1 MPIPNE
7 LLNEI
12 ETELFAENG
21 SSEFDASKTC
31 EQCGNQPCTCH
42 KSEKVCP
49 TCGKNP
55 CQCNKSKTTN
65 NSTQDTTM
73 PLFDDPELNQL
84 FDEHAPGEGAAS
96 GKEAKDPNVTE
107 GQMAGELSKRKKCK
121 SIEEELFSG
130 DGTET
135 PAGDDK
141 TPAGDDNPPADDGT
155 KAANDTTNGDP
166 ADATKK
172 GKKHKSDIADLFS
185 DDLFKIEGEEDGKKG
200 KKDDEEIPGEGDGDE
215 DEDEDFASLEAEL
228 ASEEAALD
236 FDL

>member
-21 SSEFDASKTC
+21 SSELDTSKVC

-65 NSTQDTTM
+65 NSTQDTIM

-130 DGTET
+130 DDNG
-135 PAGDDK
+135 

-155 KAANDTTNGDP
+155 KAADDTTNGDP

-185 DDLFKIEGEEDGKKG
+185 EDLFKTEGEDGDKKD
-200 KKDDEEIPGEGDGDE
+200 KKDDDEVPGEDDGEDDDE
-215 DEDEDFASLEAEL
+215 DLASLEAEL

>member
-21 SSEFDASKTC
+21 SSELDSSKTC

-49 TCGKNP
+49 TCGKHP

-65 NSTQDTTM
+65 NSTQDTIM

-96 GKEAKDPNVTE
+96 GKEAKDPNPDAVGNQAE
-107 GQMAGELSKRKKCK
+107 KELAKRKKCK

-130 DGTET
+130 DGNET
-135 PAGDDK
+135 PAGDENN
-141 TPAGDDNPPADDGT
+141 GDQNGEQ
-155 KAANDTTNGDP
+155 AANDTADGDP
-166 ADATKK
+166 TATTKK

-185 DDLFKIEGEEDGKKG
+185 DDLFKTEGEEDGKNG
-200 KKDDEEIPGEGDGDE
+200 KKDDDEVPGEEDDDEE
-215 DEDEDFASLEAEL
+215 DEEDLASLEIEL